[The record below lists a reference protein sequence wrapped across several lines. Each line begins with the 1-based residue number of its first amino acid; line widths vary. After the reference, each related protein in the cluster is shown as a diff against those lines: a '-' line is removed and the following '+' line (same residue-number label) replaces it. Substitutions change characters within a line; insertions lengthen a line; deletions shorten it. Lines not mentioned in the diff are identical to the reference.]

1 MEWGF
6 IWLMFVLKIP
16 LIALLWLVWYAIKA
30 TPEPEPDV
38 RDGGGS
44 DRSHPRGPAHGGPP
58 RRGPHADPPPAAPA
72 RVRVVRGRT
81 LDPSHR

>member
-30 TPEPEPDV
+30 TPEPEPEQDE
-38 RDGGGS
+38 GGGN
-44 DRSHPRGPAHGGPP
+44 DRRQPRGPVQGGPP
-58 RRGPHADPPPAAPA
+58 RRGPHAELPPASPA
-72 RVRVVRGRT
+72 RVRVARGRT
-81 LDPSHR
+81 VDPSHR